1 MNIKE
6 AKNQIRGA
14 MTAYLSKDRYGHY
27 RIPPEKQRPLFL
39 YGASGIGKTAIVAQ
53 AAAEMGVGLVS
64 YSMTHHT
71 RQSALGLPYIVDE
84 AYEGMHYRVT
94 EYTMSEIFGSIYDM
108 MRKTGVKEGI
118 LFLDEINCVSETLAP
133 TMLQFLQYKVFGQHH
148 LPSGWIVVTAGNPPE
163 YNKSVRDF
171 DIATWDRL
179 KRIDVEPDYQTW
191 KKYAHSIGVHPA
203 VLTYLDARQKDFY
216 KIETSVDGKKFVT
229 PRGWVD
235 LSEMMK
241 LYEEHDL
248 KIDQALISQYLQDE
262 RIARDFAIY
271 YDLFRKYRSDYQI
284 DKILAGTAG
293 DDIVFRAAHA
303 SMDERVSV
311 LGLLFDALQTGIR
324 RVCMEEDVLDALK
337 PVLQNTLKE
346 LKENEAIGLLNQQI
360 QEQREEEEKGRE
372 SSSMSSRMLDV
383 KEEMI
388 LTLEEI
394 SSTIQ
399 KEKQDPAEAVKELYG
414 RKVKHLKED
423 AEETKKQMSNVFSFF
438 EKSFAEEEP
447 ILIFVAELTS
457 DYWSARFIGHYGCD
471 AYFLHSRKLQFEE
484 RQKTL
489 IQKAQAVNYELEE
502 GETK

>member
-1 MNIKE
+1 MNIQE

-108 MRKTGVKEGI
+108 MRKTGVREGI

-148 LPSGWIVVTAGNPPE
+148 LPAGWIVVTAGNPPE

-191 KKYAHSIGVHPA
+191 KSYAHSIGVHPA

-324 RVCMEEDVLDALK
+324 GVCMEEDVLESLK

-346 LKENEAIGLLNQQI
+346 LKETEAIGLLNQKI
-360 QEQREEEEKGRE
+360 REQREAEEKGKE

-394 SSTIQ
+394 CGTIQ
-399 KEKQDPAEAVKELYG
+399 KEKRDP
-414 RKVKHLKED
+414 
-423 AEETKKQMSNVFSFF
+423 
-438 EKSFAEEEP
+438 
-447 ILIFVAELTS
+447 
-457 DYWSARFIGHYGCD
+457 
-471 AYFLHSRKLQFEE
+471 
-484 RQKTL
+484 
-489 IQKAQAVNYELEE
+489 
-502 GETK
+502 